1 MKSIAAIV
9 LVAAVACGS
18 GSALAQ
24 FSKPDDAIK
33 YRKSVMFVMQQN
45 FGRVLSMSAGK
56 TPFNVEVAAESI
68 AIAIVGFM
76 AKLPWE
82 AFAEGT
88 DKGDTRAKPE
98 IWTEPARF
106 KDYAALTQAELGKLA
121 MAIRTGSMEDIRL
134 AVRAAAMTCQTCHD
148 AFRKD

>member
-1 MKSIAAIV
+1 MKSIAVIV

-33 YRKSVMFVMQQN
+33 YRKSVMFVMQQH
-45 FGRVLSMSAGK
+45 FSRVLSMTAGK
-56 TPFNVEVAAESI
+56 TPFDADLAAENI
-68 AIAIVGFM
+68 RVADFM
-76 AKLPWE
+76 AKLAWV

-88 DKGDTRAKPE
+88 EKGDTRAKAE
-98 IWTEPARF
+98 IWTEPSRF
-106 KDYAALTQAELGKLA
+106 KEIADLTQAELGRLA
-121 MAIRTGSMEDIRL
+121 IAIRTNSMEDIRL

>member
-24 FSKPDDAIK
+24 FSKLDDAVK
-33 YRKSVMFVMQQN
+33 YRKSVMFVMQQH
-45 FGRVLSMSAGK
+45 FSRVLSMAAGK
-56 TPFNVEVAAESI
+56 TPFDANAAAESI
-68 AIAIVGFM
+68 AVVGFM

-88 DKGDTRAKPE
+88 EKGATRARPE

-106 KDYAALTQAELGKLA
+106 KEYAALTQAELGKLA
-121 MAIRTGSMEDIRL
+121 IAIRTDSTEDIRS